1 MANEAADGSVGWY
14 SIRNV
19 LFRRDRDPVAQR
31 EKERAKQRRL
41 QEKDPLYWTRGRL
54 VAIRPDGARKSLDPE
69 KLRLI
74 RTPEEHED
82 AVLALRAFWGRLQRR
97 VRDEGRE
104 FRPEW
109 AMEQAAEHGLARGL
123 RQSSDLSPELG
134 LQQRRSQ
141 THWPPDPR

>member
-1 MANEAADGSVGWY
+1 MANETADGSAGWY

-19 LFRRDRDPVAQR
+19 LFRRDRDPVVLR
-31 EKERAKQRRL
+31 EKERAKQKRL
-41 QEKDPLYWTRGRL
+41 RDKDPLYWTRGRL

-82 AVLALRAFWGRLQRR
+82 AVLALHAFWERLQRR
-97 VRDEGRE
+97 VRDQGRE

-109 AMEQAAEHGLARGL
+109 VIEQGAEPGL
-123 RQSSDLSPELG
+123 RRGSRQPSDDLG